1 MDIFRR
7 TGYSAIPFRR
17 LIFAMPLTSA
27 IMRTAEVD
35 GNDTPTGNSGLG
47 VQLRHARLVKGLR
60 LKDLADLAN
69 CSESMIS
76 KIENNKSSPS
86 LNTLHRIAK
95 ALDTSVAE
103 LLQDRSTVG
112 QVVQR
117 KGERQIISEAGGDG
131 GSAETEVM
139 IPFGLSSMLQAFV
152 VRLEPGR
159 GSGGNLQ
166 HEGEEVGY
174 VKSGQLLLTVAGISY
189 HLNEGDSFFFAS
201 SSPHSFVNPGASTTE
216 IIWVNTPPS
225 L

>member
-1 MDIFRR
+1 M
-7 TGYSAIPFRR
+7 PFT
-17 LIFAMPLTSA
+17 PA
-27 IMRTAEVD
+27 IMRTAETD
-35 GNDTPTGNSGLG
+35 GNDTPTAGLG

-76 KIENNKSSPS
+76 KIENSKSTPS
-86 LNTLHRIAK
+86 LNTLHRIAR

-103 LLQDRSTVG
+103 LLQDRSTIG

-139 IPFGLSSMLQAFV
+139 IPFGSSSMLQAFV

-174 VKSGQLLLTVAGISY
+174 VKSGQLLLTVAGVSY

-201 SSPHSFVNPGASTTE
+201 SSPHSFVNPGTSTTE